1 MINEFSAMLSRVV
14 SKKIIIKK
22 ELQDGLWNV
31 KADKTQVEQI
41 LMNLS
46 MNSVDA
52 MPKGGDLIYK
62 MSNFE
67 YHQNKE
73 LFYPDMKKG
82 KYVKL
87 EIIDSG
93 TGIPPQVLDKIFDPF
108 FSSKEEGK
116 GTGLGLSI
124 VYGIIQSYG
133 GVIDV
138 ESEINKGTH
147 FSIFLPATTHK
158 KTSNNIA
165 TFKIPKGK
173 GKIML
178 VDDESMLRE
187 TVSHMLE
194 SMAYDVFLVN
204 DGKEAVGFYE
214 KKSNEIDLIIMDI
227 QMPEMDGIE
236 AASLIWGKDPE
247 AKIIFSSGYADPA
260 RLDELRRKGIKEVL
274 RKPYKM
280 NDLAEAIHKSM
291 NHSNHS

>member
-1 MINEFSAMLSRVV
+1 MQN
-14 SKKIIIKK
+14 
-22 ELQDGLWNV
+22 GLWNIE
-31 KADKTQVEQI
+31 ADKTQVEQI

-52 MPKGGDLIYK
+52 MPKGGDLIYRV
-62 MSNFE
+62 SNFE
-67 YHQNKE
+67 FHQNKE

-82 KYVKL
+82 RYVKL

-93 TGIPPQVLDKIFDPF
+93 TGIPTQVLDKIFDPF

-133 GVIDV
+133 GIIDV
-138 ESEINKGTH
+138 DSEINKGTH
-147 FSIFLPATTHK
+147 FSIFLPATLRK
-158 KTSNNIA
+158 ETSAQVDSYNI
-165 TFKIPKGK
+165 PLGK

-194 SMAYDVFLVN
+194 SMEFEVALVN

-214 KKSNEIDLIIMDI
+214 KEFSEIDLIIMDI

-236 AASLIWGKDPE
+236 AANLIWEKNPG
-247 AKIIFSSGYADPA
+247 AKIIFSSGYADPV
-260 RLDELRRKGIKEVL
+260 RLDELRRKGVKEVL

-280 NDLAEAIHKSM
+280 KDLIEIIQKTM
-291 NHSNHS
+291 NYSNHSKVSTSL